1 MLGFTMIFNYFARV
15 QAHQNKPGC
24 VITFNKRVLMPWER
38 DGNPL
43 LLRIGAML
51 VRPLSYHKLMD
62 RINMLTLA
70 QQTYTKSLLA
80 SAQMHYPQL
89 KAFELLLEAR
99 DVCNL
104 KVKDIKQ
111 LL

>member
-1 MLGFTMIFNYFARV
+1 
-15 QAHQNKPGC
+15 
-24 VITFNKRVLMPWER
+24 
-38 DGNPL
+38 
-43 LLRIGAML
+43 
-51 VRPLSYHKLMD
+51 
-62 RINMLTLA
+62 MLTLA

-104 KVKDIKQ
+104 KVKDIKH